1 MTIIY
6 QRGDNML
13 NKSFSQIDVFKRSLN
28 VSWLKNKAISNNI
41 ANVDT
46 PGYKKEV
53 VKFDDVLNGAIELV
67 KTNEKHISTTNSE
80 PRIEKV
86 TNTSFRKDDN
96 NVDIDTEMA
105 ELSKNQLKFNIIT
118 EQLNSKLSR
127 LKKAIDSGR

>member
-1 MTIIY
+1 
-6 QRGDNML
+6 ML
-13 NKSFSQIDVFKRSLN
+13 DKSFSQIDVFKKALN

-41 ANVDT
+41 SNVDT

-53 VKFDDVLNGAIELV
+53 VKFESVLNDAIDLV
-67 KTNEKHISTTNSE
+67 KTDKNHISLNDSG

-96 NVDIDTEMA
+96 NVDIDVEMA

-118 EQLNSKLSR
+118 SQLNSKLSR
-127 LKKAIDSGR
+127 LRKAIDSGR